1 MKITVQRSGGVAGME
16 RVWSVQAVTPDD
28 RDQWQPLIEAC
39 PWDDLPGPAAAESG
53 GIPQPD
59 RFVYRIRAGQRRA
72 TLPER
77 DLVGPWRTL
86 VDSMRAAA
94 ESLAQPEP
102 ASGGAETRDRPDGQP
117 G

>member
-39 PWDDLPGPAAAESG
+39 PWDDLPGPAAAGAG

-86 VDSMRAAA
+86 VESMRAAA
-94 ESLAQPEP
+94 ESLAQAEP
-102 ASGGAETRDRPDGQP
+102 ASGGAETRDRPDG
-117 G
+117 

>member
-16 RVWSVQAVTPDD
+16 RVWSVQALTDDD
-28 RDQWQPLIEAC
+28 RNQWQPLVEAC
-39 PWDDLPGPAAAESG
+39 PWDDPPGPAQAGAG
-53 GIPQPD
+53 GVPQPD

-86 VDSMRAAA
+86 VDCTRAAA
-94 ESLAQPEP
+94 EAP
-102 ASGGAETRDRPDGQP
+102 GQP
-117 G
+117 GRSG

>member
-16 RVWSVQAVTPDD
+16 RVWSVQALTADD
-28 RDQWQPLIEAC
+28 RNQWQPLVEAC
-39 PWDDLPGPAAAESG
+39 PWDELAGREAAGAG
-53 GIPQPD
+53 GFQAPD

-86 VDSMRAAA
+86 VDSTRAAA
-94 ESLAQPEP
+94 ESP
-102 ASGGAETRDRPDGQP
+102 GQP